1 MGEVVVLG
9 GWCADPALN
18 RSRHTLTR
26 ESRVRHNAV
35 DFEGASRA
43 REAIMRQR
51 DGNRRLGHDGRP
63 ADEDLKEREAEVE
76 EVSSRG

>member
-1 MGEVVVLG
+1 MGEVVAG

-18 RSRHTLTR
+18 RSSRHTLTR
-26 ESRVRHNAV
+26 ESRVRHHAV
-35 DFEGASRA
+35 DCVGASTA

-51 DGNRRLGHDGRP
+51 DGNRRLGQDGRP

-76 EVSSRG
+76 EVGSHG